1 MSAYLPDGPGAARA
15 AAGALAAT
23 LALALVVTRLPWT
36 RVARPASWALVV
48 GSLLVMDH
56 VTGAQPA
63 GFRMLVLIAALLF
76 AMKAVVSVEA
86 FAASG
91 IRLPPLRWLAFATL
105 WPGMRPGLFSRLQP
119 GRPGAWPLVGRGLA
133 HVALGAALTLLAR
146 VAFAAGSKILATVI
160 LLPALSLLLH
170 FGAFHV
176 LAGLWRLAGA
186 DVSPPFRAPLRSA
199 SLGEFW
205 SRRWNVPFSE
215 MTSLVVYRPVS
226 QAAGSGI
233 GLFAAFAFSGLL
245 HEVAISLPVRAGFGA
260 PLLFF
265 AIHGLLVGLERAR
278 GPLGRWGTL
287 ASLVAPLPL
296 LFHPPFVRSVL
307 WPLLGPRG

>member
-1 MSAYLPDGPGAARA
+1 
-15 AAGALAAT
+15 
-23 LALALVVTRLPWT
+23 
-36 RVARPASWALVV
+36 
-48 GSLLVMDH
+48 
-56 VTGAQPA
+56 
-63 GFRMLVLIAALLF
+63 
-76 AMKAVVSVEA
+76 
-86 FAASG
+86 
-91 IRLPPLRWLAFATL
+91 
-105 WPGMRPGLFSRLQP
+105 MRPVLFSRLQP
-119 GRPGAWPLVGRGLA
+119 GLSGAWPLVGRGLA
-133 HVALGAALTLLAR
+133 HLALGAALALFAR
-146 VAFAAGSKILATVI
+146 VAFAGGSKLLATLL

-186 DVSPPFRAPLRSA
+186 DVEAPFRAPLRSA

-226 QAAGSGI
+226 EAAGSGI

-260 PLLFF
+260 PFLFF

-278 GPLGRWGTL
+278 GPLGRGPTL
-287 ASLVAPLPL
+287 VSLVAFLPL
-296 LFHPPFVRSVL
+296 LLHPPFVRDVL